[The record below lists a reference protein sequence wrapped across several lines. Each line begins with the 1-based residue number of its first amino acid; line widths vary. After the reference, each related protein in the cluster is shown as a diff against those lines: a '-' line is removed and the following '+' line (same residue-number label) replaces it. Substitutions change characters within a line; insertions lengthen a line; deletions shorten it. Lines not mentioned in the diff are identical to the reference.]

1 MDRVTSNTLLRVS
14 EIVSD
19 HSGIHVARLSAKSAI
34 DHDIK
39 VSGGDVVELAELLA
53 GEFGDS
59 VWQWPWH
66 RFASLDEGVSPLAPF
81 IVIWQL
87 LTWPFRGQFEPPS
100 SFERLELGHIAAVIK
115 KGEWFDP

>member
-1 MDRVTSNTLLRVS
+1 MD
-14 EIVSD
+14 
-19 HSGIHVARLSAKSAI
+19 
-34 DHDIK
+34 
-39 VSGGDVVELAELLA
+39 
-53 GEFGDS
+53 
-59 VWQWPWH
+59 
-66 RFASLDEGVSPLAPF
+66 PF